1 MNKLKLLFI
10 IVDREKTDS
19 VIEAISPFG
28 SIYTH
33 TAFARGTAKSDWLN
47 ILGLGE
53 SEKSLIIFS
62 LMEKNLENVYVIL
75 KNAYKFNE
83 PGRGIAFTMPV
94 SSVGG
99 MGTLKIMSGE
109 ILQYLGGKNNG

>member
-10 IVDREKTDS
+10 IVDREKTDNI
-19 VIEAISPFG
+19 IEAISPFG

-33 TAFARGTAKSDWLN
+33 TSLARGTAKSDWLD
-47 ILGLGE
+47 ILGVGE
-53 SEKSLIIFS
+53 TEKSLIIFS

-83 PGRGIAFTMPV
+83 PGKGIAFTMPI
-94 SSVGG
+94 SAVGG

-109 ILQYLGGKNNG
+109 ILKYLGGKNNG